1 MKKIG
6 RPKKSGELKRQV
18 NMSMTKSEVKM
29 VDSQSK
35 KSGFSRSSYVVKL
48 VSDDYNKEDG
58 LKNRDDII
66 KKLRSSLKKSDE
78 IIKKLQDA
86 LDARAEF
93 MSKSGDMDHKIV
105 KSCEVLKKLESIKG
119 ES

>member
-1 MKKIG
+1 
-6 RPKKSGELKRQV
+6 
-18 NMSMTKSEVKM
+18 MSDKEIEIIKETSY
-29 VDSQSK
+29 QA
-35 KSGFSRSSYVVKL
+35 GF
-48 VSDDYNKEDG
+48 EDG

-78 IIKKLQDA
+78 IIKKLQAA